1 MKHQTKPAPA
11 YEKKR
16 TGKPLMLFVPPEE
29 HARLEAFALRMG
41 RPRSWVVRDALRAY
55 LDALEGNAAQVEA
68 LRLDPKLDLGPDV
81 AAPMMKMGKAGRTQ
95 PRANVRKLAL

>member
-1 MKHQTKPAPA
+1 MKARTKPAPA

-29 HARLEAFALRMG
+29 HARLEAFAVRMG
-41 RPRSWVVRDALRAY
+41 RPRAWVVRDALRAY
-55 LDALEGNAAQVEA
+55 LDALEVNAAQVEA
-68 LRLDPKLDLGPDV
+68 LRMDPKLVLGPDV
-81 AAPMMKMGKAGRTQ
+81 AAPMMKMGKAGRTK